1 MEAFIINFLS
11 MFAAGLYSTDSTFN
25 ISEMTALVSILLPM
39 VTSETMRCYLVLYK
53 FNKLMKRASTS
64 IPREIVESIARGIDF
79 DKACNIA
86 TQHFIL
92 GCDAISRK
100 ILLSSTD
107 TLISAVESYAMT
119 GQGVLDY
126 DSLFQM
132 VRQTVGL
139 NLEPS
144 ANLMSLCMQLAEDV
158 SNNRRSH
165 IAQTRNEIRQC
176 LNEKNINNHLPYIG
190 MDASVYAEWLVD
202 L

>member
-1 MEAFIINFLS
+1 MEAFIVNFLS
-11 MFAAGLYSTDSTFN
+11 VFAAGLYSTDSSFN
-25 ISEMTALVSILLPM
+25 ISEMTTLVGILLPM
-39 VTSETMRCYLVLYK
+39 MTSEPMRCYLVLYK
-53 FNKLMKRASTS
+53 FNKLMKRVSAS
-64 IPREIVESIARGIDF
+64 IPREIVESIARGLDF
-79 DKACNIA
+79 ERACNAA
-86 TQHFIL
+86 THHFVL

-107 TLISAVESYAMT
+107 MLSTAVESFTMT
-119 GQGVLDY
+119 SQGLPDY
-126 DSLFQM
+126 DSLFQT
-132 VRQTVGL
+132 VRQTIGL

-176 LNEKNINNHLPYIG
+176 LNERNINNHLSYIG

>member
-1 MEAFIINFLS
+1 MEAFIVNFLS
-11 MFAAGLYSTDSTFN
+11 MFAAGLYSTDSSFN
-25 ISEMTALVSILLPM
+25 ISEMTTLVGIMLPM
-39 VTSETMRCYLVLYK
+39 MASETMRSYLVLYK
-53 FNKLMKRASTS
+53 FNKLMKRVSAS
-64 IPREIVESIARGIDF
+64 IPREIVESMARSIDYE
-79 DKACNIA
+79 KACNAA
-86 TQHFIL
+86 THHFIL
-92 GCDAISRK
+92 GCNAISRK

-107 TLISAVESYAMT
+107 MLSTAVESFTMIS
-119 GQGVLDY
+119 QRLPDY
-126 DSLFQM
+126 NSLFQM
-132 VRQTVGL
+132 VRQTIGL

-176 LNEKNINNHLPYIG
+176 LNERNINNHISYIG